1 MSRGSVAPSRPGC
14 YDPSIMSDVRFMQ
27 RALELA
33 RRGRGWVNPNPLVGA
48 VVVRD
53 GQIVGEGYH
62 PKLGEPHAEV
72 FALREA
78 GEKARGATVYVTLEP
93 CNHWGRTPP
102 CTQALIEAGVSRV
115 IAASWDSNPLTAMES
130 RKTLE
135 AAGIS
140 LEVGLLESEARRLNE
155 PFFHFIRTRRPFV
168 VMKTAMTL
176 DGKIATPSGHSQWI
190 SGETSRAHVQ
200 ELRATYAAVMAGI
213 GTVLADDP
221 LLTCR
226 IPGAH
231 PPTRILV
238 DPRAETPPTA
248 RLFTDPSPVIIAIS
262 PAAARERRQALEARG
277 ATLLEVPLAE
287 NGRHLDLNALMIML
301 GERQID
307 SILLEG
313 GGSLNASALRAGIV
327 SKVVAFIAP
336 KLLAGD
342 GIPPTHG
349 PAVATMAHALRLRDL
364 TCHPS
369 GQDVRLEAY
378 LDAPQDPAEPAR

>member
-1 MSRGSVAPSRPGC
+1 MMTDLS
-14 YDPSIMSDVRFMQ
+14 YMQ

-53 GQIVGEGYH
+53 GAIVGEGFH
-62 PKLGEPHAEV
+62 PKVGEPHAEV

-78 GEKARGATVYVTLEP
+78 GEKARGATLYVTLEP

-102 CTQALIEAGVSRV
+102 CTQGIIEAGIQRV
-115 IAASWDSNPLTAMES
+115 VAASWDANPLTAAQS
-130 RKTLE
+130 RQTLE
-135 AAGIS
+135 AAGIPLS
-140 LEVGLLESEARRLNE
+140 VGLLEAEARRLNE

-190 SGETSRAHVQ
+190 SGEASRAHVQ
-200 ELRATYAAVMAGI
+200 ELRATYAGIMAGI

-221 LLTCR
+221 SLTCR

-231 PPTRILV
+231 TPARIIV
-238 DPRAETPPTA
+238 DPRAETPLTA
-248 RLFTDPSPVIIAIS
+248 KLFADPSPVILAIA
-262 PAAARERRQALEARG
+262 PKADPERRRALEARG

-287 NGRHLDLNALMIML
+287 NGRHLDLCALMAQL
-301 GERQID
+301 GERSID

-313 GGSLNASALRAGIV
+313 GGGLNASALRAGIV
-327 SKVVAFIAP
+327 SKVVSFVAP

-349 PAVATMAHALRLRDL
+349 PAFATMDQAIPLRDL
-364 TCHPS
+364 SCHPS
-369 GQDVRLEAY
+369 GEDVRLEAY
-378 LDAPQDPAEPAR
+378 VESPCG

>member
-1 MSRGSVAPSRPGC
+1 
-14 YDPSIMSDVRFMQ
+14 MSDRLYMQ
-27 RALELA
+27 RALDLA

-53 GQIVGEGYH
+53 GTIVGEGFH
-62 PKLGEPHAEV
+62 PRVGEPHAEV

-78 GEKARGATVYVTLEP
+78 GEKARGATLYVTLEP

-102 CTQALIEAGVSRV
+102 CTQAIIEAGISHVV
-115 IAASWDSNPLTAMES
+115 AATWDANPLTAEQS
-130 RKTLE
+130 RQTLE
-135 AAGIS
+135 AAGIPLS
-140 LEVGLLESEARRLNE
+140 VGELDAEARTLNE

-168 VMKTAMTL
+168 VMKTAMTM

-190 SGETSRAHVQ
+190 SGETSREHVQ
-200 ELRATYAAVMAGI
+200 ELRGTYAGIMAGI

-221 LLTCR
+221 SLTCR

-231 PPTRILV
+231 SPTRIIV

-248 RLFTDPSPVIIAIS
+248 KLFTDPSPVILAIAPS
-262 PAAARERRQALEARG
+262 APAERRQALEARG
-277 ATLLEVPLAE
+277 ALLLEVPTAS
-287 NGRHLDLNALMIML
+287 NGRHLDLDALMAML
-301 GERQID
+301 GSRGID

-327 SKVVAFIAP
+327 SKVVTFVAP

-349 PAVATMAHALRLRDL
+349 PAFATMDQALRLRDL
-364 TCHPS
+364 TCHAS
-369 GQDVRLEAY
+369 GEDVRLEAY
-378 LDAPQDPAEPAR
+378 VELQ